1 MSNKFQGF
9 TIELTPLQSITTWD
23 EIDDIERAYGE
34 VRVKTWDLF
43 KKNDPVLAQQLAE
56 TLPCRAGLDP
66 SVALAIAQT
75 TARTLVARGELVAV
89 AQHDARAVARIA
101 IEMDRTARMR
111 ADKPLSWQAR
121 ARIAGKRARVA
132 SKRALR
138 RVLYAL
144 T

>member
-1 MSNKFQGF
+1 MQAV
-9 TIELTPLQSITTWD
+9 TTWD
-23 EIDDIERAYGE
+23 EIDQIEAAHGQVTAR
-34 VRVKTWDLF
+34 TWELF
-43 KKNDPVLAQQLAE
+43 RSNDPVLAQQLAE

-75 TARTLVARGELVAV
+75 TARTLVKRGELVPV
-89 AQHDARAVARIA
+89 AEHDARAVARIA

-111 ADKPLSWQAR
+111 AEKPLSWGAR
-121 ARIAGKRARVA
+121 MRIAGKRARVA

-138 RVLYAL
+138 RALYAL